1 MRPRGFVAVNSAADM
16 AGKDRRVFR
25 DELWTVHAELI
36 KAGKPGAIFT
46 RSKARN
52 AKLWTT
58 WRVLQ
63 EHLNEEFGDVTALDV
78 LELREMIVEDRK
90 RLARIEKKVNIK

>member
-25 DELWTVHAELI
+25 RELRDIHDPPRLN
-36 KAGKPGAIFT
+36 AIFT
-46 RSKARN
+46 RSSKPN

-58 WRVLQ
+58 WKVLT
-63 EHLNEEFGDVTALDV
+63 EHMREEFGDVTALDV
-78 LELREMIVEDRK
+78 LELREMILEDRK
-90 RLARIEKKVNIK
+90 RLTRVEKKVNIK